1 MRQDR
6 RAWGVDS
13 ATPHGARGVVE
24 ANHRY
29 SDLVFGDS
37 EQYDTQNSGFKEH
50 MPTPHIS
57 AAPGDFAEVVLM
69 PGDPLRAEH
78 IAKTFL
84 QDARLV
90 TAVRNMYGFT
100 GIYNGQRISVMGH
113 GMGIPSCS
121 IYATEL
127 VREYGVRVLIRVGSC
142 GALAPSANLG
152 DILLAMGAS
161 TDSKV
166 NRMRFL
172 GHDFAALADYELL
185 ATAKLVAAERQVPV
199 RVGNVMSTDFFYH
212 PQENFLD
219 VVEKMGI
226 LALEMEV
233 AGLYGVAAEYGAR
246 ALGILTV
253 SDHIRRN
260 EHMSTDERQTSFDSM
275 IRIAL
280 ETAVRV

>member
-1 MRQDR
+1 
-6 RAWGVDS
+6 
-13 ATPHGARGVVE
+13 
-24 ANHRY
+24 
-29 SDLVFGDS
+29 
-37 EQYDTQNSGFKEH
+37 

-84 QDARLV
+84 QETRLV

-100 GIYNGQRISVMGH
+100 GIYNGKRVSVMGH

-127 VREYGVRVLIRVGSC
+127 VREYGVRALIRVGSC
-142 GALAPSANLG
+142 GALAPSAQIG
-152 DILLAMGAS
+152 DIILAMGAS
-161 TDSKV
+161 TDSKI

-172 GHDFAALADYELL
+172 GHDFAAIADYELL
-185 ATAKLVAAERQVPV
+185 AMAKLVAQERQVPV

-260 EHMSTDERQTSFDSM
+260 EHLSSDERQTSFETM
-275 IRIAL
+275 IRLAL
-280 ETAVRV
+280 ETAIRI